1 MTPSFHFHTIFSYA
15 KSPFLGDL
23 CVTLIYLKTPR
34 LPGWSFQQ
42 RIHGGVLPP
51 PHSPRQARGCGFPP
65 LIRYE
70 KTASLHQSL
79 QKNPSS
85 FWGCAVGIVTRVEK
99 PQRNEKLERFCA
111 EGILVHMLRSVIVKR
126 SLQQSF
132 SGRSRWLLHNLG
144 SKVSLGGYCWKRGV
158 VRMIHYQAWKSD
170 QVWCFFF
177 FQGLNM
183 EINTVIMR
191 TAH

>member
-1 MTPSFHFHTIFSYA
+1 LRNPYLSKDDGLFFSSKAPGLVFSATYPRGSFAPSAFPSTSSGLRVPPIDTLRKDSIPPPVTSK
-15 KSPFLGDL
+15 KSIVFLGM
-23 CVTLIYLKTPR
+23 VKITT
-34 LPGWSFQQ
+34 F
-42 RIHGGVLPP
+42 
-51 PHSPRQARGCGFPP
+51 F
-65 LIRYE
+65 
-70 KTASLHQSL
+70 
-79 QKNPSS
+79 NPDY
-85 FWGCAVGIVTRVEK
+85 AVGIVTRVEK